1 MKAPYRQTA
10 SMDAT
15 LRAHGCTLFSTL
27 YLQRWASEGDVS
39 PETQEAIDANCRQI
53 RDKAGVT
60 MAEFLARGTTLG
72 EAEQAFEGDHYRD
85 RLPPRMRLMHGG
97 SVRDDVLPE
106 LRAGNLANVA
116 VNYGVIQD
124 AGKASSATRFRGG
137 HSVVIGEPENGTVA
151 VADPLRVGVV
161 RWSIDLLEK
170 AMETFGSRPWGNGRG
185 EAAIAYVSPTYQEAY
200 ATARAALKSTEA
212 LLAKRTEQRD
222 EAKAMTALVTEERD
236 TARRDL
242 AACQAAHEA
251 TQADLAAVTA
261 DLDAANARIAE
272 LEGHDGEAPIETPP
286 MEFSYLDVPVVDGF
300 ATLPDGTRIASTSDI
315 VRLPVLSTAA

>member
-1 MKAPYRQTA
+1 
-10 SMDAT
+10 
-15 LRAHGCTLFSTL
+15 
-27 YLQRWASEGDVS
+27 VS

-137 HSVVIGEPENGTVA
+137 HSVVIGEPDNGSVA

-161 RWSIDLLEK
+161 RWSIDLLEE

-200 ATARAALKSTEA
+200 AKAQKALVETRATLERRTDELRDQRTQTRVAIEERDDARRELAASAAKLAELQTWSQDLAERFHAQTAELTEAKSDLATAGQVVDALNATITNLEAELAACESATPIDCTEA
-212 LLAKRTEQRD
+212 LRAARDAAAGELEAMAQRWRD
-222 EAKAMTALVTEERD
+222 E
-236 TARRDL
+236 
-242 AACQAAHEA
+242 
-251 TQADLAAVTA
+251 
-261 DLDAANARIAE
+261 
-272 LEGHDGEAPIETPP
+272 G
-286 MEFSYLDVPVVDGF
+286 
-300 ATLPDGTRIASTSDI
+300 
-315 VRLPVLSTAA
+315 